1 MKIYPV
7 AGRTA
12 RDPVTME
19 PVPASGKTVSDYD
32 PYWVRR
38 LRDGDISKTAPA
50 APAPSS
56 TPAATETV
64 AAAVTAA
71 PAAQAT
77 GGAV

>member
-19 PVPASGKTVSDYD
+19 PVPDSGKAVSDYD

-38 LRDGDISKTAPA
+38 LRDGDVSKTAPA
-50 APAPSS
+50 APAPAVS
-56 TPAATETV
+56 TATE
-64 AAAVTAA
+64 AAAVTSS
-71 PAAQAT
+71 PAAQT
-77 GGAV
+77 RGGAA

>member
-12 RDPVTME
+12 RDPVTLE

-38 LRDGDISKTAPA
+38 LRDGDVSKTAPDA
-50 APAPSS
+50 AAPSS
-56 TPAATETV
+56 PATAV
-64 AAAVTAA
+64 AAAVASP
-71 PAAQAT
+71 PAAQAS
-77 GGAV
+77 GGAA

>member
-38 LRDGDISKTAPA
+38 LRDGDVSKTAPA
-50 APAPSS
+50 SPAPVGS
-56 TPAATETV
+56 AATE
-64 AAAVTAA
+64 AAAVTPF
-71 PAAQAT
+71 PAVQTT
-77 GGAV
+77 GGAA

>member
-12 RDPVTME
+12 RDPVTLE

-38 LRDGDISKTAPA
+38 LRDGDVSKTAPDA
-50 APAPSS
+50 SAPSS
-56 TPAATETV
+56 SAVEG
-64 AAAVTAA
+64 AAAVAPQ
-71 PAAQAT
+71 PAAQAS
-77 GGAV
+77 GGAA

>member
-19 PVPASGKTVSDYD
+19 PVPVSGKTVSDYD

-38 LRDGDISKTAPA
+38 LRDGDVSKTASDA
-50 APAPSS
+50 SAPSS
-56 TPAATETV
+56 PATAV
-64 AAAVTAA
+64 AAAVVPP
-71 PAAQAT
+71 PAAQVS
-77 GGAV
+77 GGAA